1 MWAADAADNPD
12 VAAEVPEFDPLVEAA
27 GSVEDVPGFCAVR
40 ERTDEP
46 GKSGAA
52 PGHQRDDADAAT
64 TDGSGNSAGRGTPP
78 TAAPGNPEHPAGPP
92 ANRPEQD
99 GDRQGDNEKQD
110 GDVEDDDSKG
120 GANRTESDGQGHG
133 GPGADR
139 TTDPATPGRPA
150 RPLTVRRRD
159 GTPERAPA
167 SPLGAG
173 ARSCEQG
180 PVGAS
185 E

>member
-64 TDGSGNSAGRGTPP
+64 TDGPGNSAGRGTPP

-139 TTDPATPGRPA
+139 RPNN
-150 RPLTVRRRD
+150 
-159 GTPERAPA
+159 
-167 SPLGAG
+167 
-173 ARSCEQG
+173 
-180 PVGAS
+180 
-185 E
+185 